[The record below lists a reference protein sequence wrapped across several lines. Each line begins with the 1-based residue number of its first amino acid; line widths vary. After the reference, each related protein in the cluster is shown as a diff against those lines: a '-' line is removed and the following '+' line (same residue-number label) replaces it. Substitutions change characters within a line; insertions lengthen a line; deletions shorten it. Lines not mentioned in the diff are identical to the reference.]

1 MSEEPEGDISSVNA
15 RPSRTDGHN
24 VEPDVPALT
33 GSLVDFRPSTLLHF
47 LGLTSKTGSL
57 RVATNDRTV
66 VLWLHNGRFTAA
78 GADGRGDL
86 VEAVVTALRTPTGR
100 FGFEEGAGPPADAAT
115 VAWGGRAVVDVLEE
129 AADAIAEWEDYAE
142 VMPSTAMVVALL
154 HAGTDGPLSADAW
167 SVVVAVA
174 AGRDTPASVATHL
187 AWPALRACRAVKEL
201 VDAGRAELRQPAG
214 RSATSRRSMTG
225 PAAAVLTSTERP
237 LWPGG
242 GADSGDWR
250 TPWYDSTEPA

>member
-1 MSEEPEGDISSVNA
+1 MEHDA
-15 RPSRTDGHN
+15 
-24 VEPDVPALT
+24 PALT

-47 LGLTSKTGSL
+47 LGLTAKTGAL
-57 RVATNDRTV
+57 RVATDDRTV

-78 GADGRGDL
+78 GADGRVDL

-100 FGFEEGAGPPADAAT
+100 FGFEEGAGPPPDAVA
-115 VAWGGRAVVDVLEE
+115 VAWEGRAVVDVLEE

-142 VMPSTAMVVALL
+142 IMPSTAMVIALQRCD
-154 HAGTDGPLSADAW
+154 AEGPLSADAW
-167 SVVVAVA
+167 SVVVAVT
-174 AGRDTPASVATHL
+174 AGRDTPASAAAHL
-187 AWPALRACRAVKEL
+187 GWPGLRVCRAVKEL

-214 RSATSRRSMTG
+214 RPTTSRRSMAG

-250 TPWYDSTEPA
+250 TPWHDTTEPA